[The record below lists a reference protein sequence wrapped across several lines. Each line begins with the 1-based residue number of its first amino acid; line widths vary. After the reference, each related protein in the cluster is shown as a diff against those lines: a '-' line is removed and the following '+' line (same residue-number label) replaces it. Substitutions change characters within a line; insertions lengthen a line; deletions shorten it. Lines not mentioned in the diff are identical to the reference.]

1 MATNVHSYFGVAR
14 VAVIAWSVPALVA
27 FALIK
32 HVSQLAYVALAAS
45 VMNLCG
51 LVIVYITDLSL
62 MTTSNSSASDEG
74 GVSLLE
80 LNWLGSLSYAPFFF
94 GVATYC
100 FSGIGMVLPL
110 ENAMRHK
117 SHFRG
122 ILASVVLLVGLIY
135 ASFGICGYLAFGE
148 GTQDVLLLN
157 LRGQT
162 PLAPAVDLLFCA
174 SVFFGYPIMLFPVFD
189 AVQHKVVPETQDGRS
204 DCGREVRNRRYR
216 CRGIGGDSCEA
227 LTSALDILQTRIAV
241 FRASIVGVTAVVAAA
256 VPSTAAGALLLSDAS
271 LPNALTTSLRRSLGR
286 LRAVHLV
293 RGLDVLLAARLRA
306 TRGLLPASRVV

>member
-1 MATNVHSYFGVAR
+1 VHSYFGVSRA
-14 VAVIAWSVPALVA
+14 VVIAWSVPVLVV

-51 LVIVYITDLSL
+51 LVIVYATDLSL
-62 MTTSNSSASDEG
+62 MSSSTPSDG
-74 GVSLLE
+74 DSSDDSSLLE
-80 LNWLGSLSYAPFFF
+80 LNWVGTLAYAPFFF

-122 ILASVVLLVGLIY
+122 ILVGVVVLVGFIY
-135 ASFGICGYLAFGE
+135 ASFGICGYLAFGA

-157 LRGQT
+157 LRGLT
-162 PLAPAVDLLFCA
+162 PLASAVDLLFCA

-189 AVQHKVVPETQDGRS
+189 AVQHKVVPESHDGRT
-204 DCGREVRNRRYR
+204 DCSREV
-216 CRGIGGDSCEA
+216 G
-227 LTSALDILQTRIAV
+227 
-241 FRASIVGVTAVVAAA
+241 
-256 VPSTAAGALLLSDAS
+256 
-271 LPNALTTSLRRSLGR
+271 LPNTRAIYHTTLTPS
-286 LRAVHLV
+286 
-293 RGLDVLLAARLRA
+293 
-306 TRGLLPASRVV
+306 